1 MRISEILNWCLFLI
15 WHERSYTGMNAYYRF
30 INLTIITSRYDRY
43 PSFCG
48 GLAYFMTKSAISN
61 IAKSYSEGKDYLWLD
76 DVFIT
81 GILSKKAGVHLI
93 DWKVFQAFRL
103 KGKLSKEKIK
113 ANLKN
118 LCFGSVSYSWAPYF
132 LRCYIAASL

>member
-1 MRISEILNWCLFLI
+1 
-15 WHERSYTGMNAYYRF
+15 MNAYYRF
-30 INLTIITSRYDRY
+30 INLTIKTSRYDRY

-93 DWKVFQAFRL
+93 DWKVLYIPSIQIKREAVKGEDKSQFKKPLFRFCEL
-103 KGKLSKEKIK
+103 FLS
-113 ANLKN
+113 AL
-118 LCFGSVSYSWAPYF
+118 F
-132 LRCYIAASL
+132 LTVLHSSFPIS